1 MAKFRKDGIYG
12 HKIKDI
18 DLKTC
23 YYCGA
28 SIDEYSRTVD
38 HLIPESR
45 GGIRAKANIVPSC
58 GDCNRLK
65 ANQTPEEFKLTV
77 QSIMYFEKLN
87 YDKRRGY
94 LSRVVKNVTK
104 IISSKDD
111 KKQ

>member
-12 HKIKDI
+12 HRIKDV
-18 DLKTC
+18 DLNTC
-23 YYCGA
+23 YYCMTTV
-28 SIDEYSRTVD
+28 DEHSRTVD

-65 ANQTPEEFKLTV
+65 ANQTPEEFKKTV
-77 QSIMYFEKLN
+77 QSIMYYERVSYN
-87 YDKRRGY
+87 KRKGY
-94 LSRVVKNVTK
+94 LSKVLKN
-104 IISSKDD
+104 ISRLIDSKNG